1 MLKRISAIY
10 RAGIIPTT
18 LALRTT
24 LFLIGETEYMPWESA
39 LDNLDYFYLM
49 FDRTELYGPM
59 QVSFVSGYF
68 RTSIELSLNSNI
80 TLFQTCRHMLENRWN
95 LCLNTIQILQIGR
108 MCQMDILTSKS
119 CTYRDDK
126 SLDLLSSLYSLY
138 SCLCIC
144 RYNQVN
150 ALRVAC
156 STGLEN
162 CTTLVKDWFQQWMEN
177 PNNNP

>member
-10 RAGIIPTT
+10 RAGIIQTT

-80 TLFQTCRHMLENRWN
+80 TLFLKPA
-95 LCLNTIQILQIGR
+95 G
-108 MCQMDILTSKS
+108 
-119 CTYRDDK
+119 
-126 SLDLLSSLYSLY
+126 
-138 SCLCIC
+138 IC
-144 RYNQVN
+144 WK
-150 ALRVAC
+150 
-156 STGLEN
+156 TGG
-162 CTTLVKDWFQQWMEN
+162 TFV
-177 PNNNP
+177 